1 MTDSTMTRL
10 APTQVA
16 LEFSITGQELA
27 AAEERAFRKLVK
39 DVRLP
44 GFRKGKVPRKIF
56 EQTYGSD
63 TLTSQAVDE
72 VVPEVYAKAIRE
84 HDLEPVERPQLEVL
98 EESDGRPT
106 RLKATVEVRPE
117 ITLGSYKGVTISRP
131 AIPVTDDDVDRSLA
145 ALARERATLVPV
157 ARPAQLGDVA
167 TLDYEG
173 TIDGEPF
180 EGGRG
185 AGEIAELTEERFV
198 PGFVSGI
205 LGMTPGEKKRID
217 ARFPGDYP
225 AQELAGKAAVFD
237 VTLQDLKEYELP
249 PLDDEFAKTVSTQ
262 ETLDELKAELRRRL
276 EAVAAGRTR
285 RTIGNAIM
293 SQLLAAHDFPLPPT
307 MVENELN
314 RMVEDVAAAA
324 ASGGTTFEQHL
335 QQIDKTESELRE
347 SLRAEAESRVKA
359 ALLIEAIAKAEKITA
374 TPADIAAELE
384 VLARRY
390 GQPIARIRKALGNN
404 LLSLMDGI
412 VRTKT
417 LDFLVDNASVTVHEE
432 TSQPPS

>member
-1 MTDSTMTRL
+1 
-10 APTQVA
+10 
-16 LEFSITGQELA
+16 
-27 AAEERAFRKLVK
+27 
-39 DVRLP
+39 
-44 GFRKGKVPRKIF
+44 
-56 EQTYGSD
+56 
-63 TLTSQAVDE
+63 
-72 VVPEVYAKAIRE
+72 
-84 HDLEPVERPQLEVL
+84 
-98 EESDGRPT
+98 
-106 RLKATVEVRPE
+106 
-117 ITLGSYKGVTISRP
+117 
-131 AIPVTDDDVDRSLA
+131 
-145 ALARERATLVPV
+145 
-157 ARPAQLGDVA
+157 VA

-173 TIDGEPF
+173 TVDGEPF

-205 LGMTPGEKKRID
+205 LGMTPGEKRRID

-225 AQELAGKAAVFD
+225 AQALAGKAAVFD

-249 PLDDEFAKTVSTQ
+249 PLDDEFAKTVSTRD
-262 ETLDELKAELRRRL
+262 TLDELKAELRRRL
-276 EAVAAGRTR
+276 EAVAAGRAR

-293 SQLLAAHDFPLPPT
+293 SQLVAAHDFPLPPT
-307 MVENELN
+307 MVESEVN
-314 RMVEDVAAAA
+314 RTVEDVATAATSA
-324 ASGGTTFEQHL
+324 GTTFEQHL
-335 QQIDKTESELRE
+335 QQIGKSESELRE
-347 SLRAEAESRVKA
+347 SLRGEAESRVKA

-432 TSQPPS
+432 TLQPPS

>member
-1 MTDSTMTRL
+1 MTRL